1 MKFFLSNDSFF
12 LSNKFPVY
20 FIIKDN
26 FSHDAK
32 GIKILFSDDLCGIE
46 MFNNLYKN
54 WNSLYDELSI
64 FPKNRNLIKLGMIIN
79 EKNYF
84 IFSIFVK

>member
-46 MFNNLYKN
+46 MFNNLYKMN
-54 WNSLYDELSI
+54 
-64 FPKNRNLIKLGMIIN
+64 
-79 EKNYF
+79 
-84 IFSIFVK
+84 VV